1 MTSLYPSLLRLIER
15 AIQNPVKG
23 YSVYILNEPESVWP
37 RLGRPFSF
45 QKTNKPTPA
54 LSWFGIYDTAMG
66 PIIYIGICDYPEW
79 CRPVYDLALKKQ
91 LLEGQSFRKP
101 YIDLLRGELCF
112 ALKEQKTAGL
122 LLAREA
128 EMQEKMLAEFFAEVI
143 QLLGEYLA

>member
-15 AIQNPVKG
+15 VIQYPVKG
-23 YSVYILNEPESVWP
+23 YSVCMLDEPESVWP

-66 PIIYIGICDYPEW
+66 PIIYIGVSDYPEW
-79 CRPVYDLALKKQ
+79 CWTVYDLALKKQ
-91 LLEGQSFRKP
+91 LSEGQSFRKP

-122 LLAREA
+122 LLAQQG
-128 EMQEKMLAEFFAEVI
+128 EMQEKILTAFFAEVI
-143 QLLGEYLA
+143 ELLGESLA